1 LIIPVASE
9 CLLGRH
15 TFPGL
20 LDFLPA
26 VAVIRRIHL
35 LAHFGVAQF
44 HSFGLPEEGKS
55 FCFGEILGVKGDNF
69 AGITVGPNV
78 WRL

>member
-1 LIIPVASE
+1 MPSVAHDNVPVYEEHTRLPLIIPVASE

-15 TFPGL
+15 AFPEL

-35 LAHFGVAQF
+35 LAHFGVAQL

-55 FCFGEILGVKGDNF
+55 FCFGEI
-69 AGITVGPNV
+69 
-78 WRL
+78 